1 MSLEPRGQFGSK
13 IGAVLV
19 AAGSAVGLGN
29 IWRFPYVMGENGGA
43 AFLLVYIACILFIGL
58 PIMLAEFSV
67 GRATKKNSVGAY
79 KMLDKKWTLLGYSGM
94 LASFFIMCFYLVVA
108 GWTAYYLVS
117 SVSGELSQYSSAV
130 EYQQVFDNLMSNPW
144 LLVLYTWIFVIVTH
158 IIVSKGV
165 TKGIERISKILMPVL
180 FIILIVLAVN
190 SLMMPGS
197 EEGVR
202 FMFEPDFSKITPKVV
217 IQALGQAF
225 FSLSI
230 ASGCLI
236 TYASYFDRK
245 TSLRAI
251 AFQVTILDTLVALLA
266 GLIIFPACFSV
277 GVKAGVGEELVFVTL
292 PAIFNQMPG
301 SMVWSSVFFLLLVIA
316 AITSTI
322 AQHEV
327 VTSYFI
333 DEWKMSRR
341 KATMLTTLFA
351 GTLGTIAALS
361 LGVWSGYTIFDLRFF
376 DILDKFTANVLL
388 PLGGFFTTIYVGWK
402 MDRKMLVN
410 EITSDGA
417 LKKTL
422 LTTIIFLLKYLC
434 PLMMLIIVLDS
445 LGLY

>member
-1 MSLEPRGQFGSK
+1 MSVESRGQFGSK

-19 AAGSAVGLGN
+19 AAGSSVGLGN

-43 AFLLVYIACILFIGL
+43 AFLLVYIACILLIGL

-79 KMLDKKWTLLGYSGM
+79 KMLDKRWTLLGYSGM

-117 SVSGELSQYSSAV
+117 SLSGELSQYSTAA
-130 EYQQVFDNLMSNPW
+130 EYQGVFDDLMNNPW
-144 LLVLYTWIFVIVTH
+144 LLVLYTWIFVIATH
-158 IIVSKGV
+158 LIVAKGV

-180 FIILIVLAVN
+180 FVILIVLAVK

-197 EEGVR
+197 AEGVR

-236 TYASYFDRK
+236 TYASYFDKK
-245 TSLRAI
+245 TSLGAV
-251 AFQVTILDTLVALLA
+251 ALQVTILDTLVALLA
-266 GLIIFPACFSV
+266 GIIIFPACFSV

-292 PAIFNQMPG
+292 PGIFNQMSG
-301 SMVWSSVFFLLLVIA
+301 SMIWSSIFFLLLVIA

-333 DEWKMSRR
+333 DEWKISRP
-341 KATMLTTLFA
+341 KATVITTLLA
-351 GTLGTIAALS
+351 GLLGTVAALS
-361 LGVWSGYTIFDLRFF
+361 LGVWSGYTLFDLRFF
-376 DILDKFTANVLL
+376 DVLDKFTANILL
-388 PLGGFFTTIYVGWK
+388 PLGGFFTTIYVGWI
-402 MDRKMLVN
+402 MDRKLFVN
-410 EITSDGA
+410 QITSNGA
-417 LKKTL
+417 LKTTL
-422 LTTIIFLLKYLC
+422 VPIIILLLKYLC
-434 PLMMLIIVLDS
+434 PLMMLIIVFDN
-445 LGLY
+445 LGIF

>member
-130 EYQQVFDNLMSNPW
+130 EYQQVFDNLMSNPC
-144 LLVLYTWIFVIVTH
+144 LLVLYTWIFVIATH

>member
-144 LLVLYTWIFVIVTH
+144 LLVLYTWIFVIATH